1 MDQFINLDPGA
12 MRQSV
17 PALVAGLMFVVL
29 PIWYIY
35 VWLVAK
41 SLYQVVHY
49 TLCAHVLAHTKVTIV
64 SSMYLIQKI
73 DV

>member
-1 MDQFINLDPGA
+1 MLPDDPVIEKFLPRDGVNSNSMDQFINLDPGA

-41 SLYQVVHY
+41 SLYQV
-49 TLCAHVLAHTKVTIV
+49 
-64 SSMYLIQKI
+64 
-73 DV
+73 